1 MRTNL
6 DCIVCYMRQARSTG
20 LLATDNPVLQ
30 RQLLN
35 ATGQYIE
42 KVDTDLSPPENAAGL
57 YAVFADVLQD
67 DDPFAQVKQEG
78 NILALSLQEEVEQRI
93 QTAHDPLRAAVRV
106 AIAGNIIDYGA
117 LHSFDATATIE
128 QCFEREFVVDHY
140 PALCEALSLHDK
152 QNRTPRVLY
161 LCDNCGEIVFDSLLI
176 KQLNRLEC
184 QVTAAVRESP
194 IINDATVKDAQFC
207 GLDKICT
214 VISNGTGCPGT
225 PLASCS
231 AKFRQCFQEAD
242 LIISKGM
249 GNFESLSEVPAPIF
263 FLFTV
268 KCNRVAD
275 HLTKIQDF
283 APSFLQGT
291 GEMVLLRQKGQKEE
305 A

>member
-1 MRTNL
+1 MQTSL
-6 DCIVCYMRQARSTG
+6 DCIICYMRQARSTG
-20 LLATDNPVLQ
+20 LLATDNPLLQ

-35 ATGQYIE
+35 AAGQYME
-42 KVDTDLSPPENAAGL
+42 KVNTDLSPPENAAGL
-57 YAVFADVLQD
+57 YAVFADVLKD

-78 NILALSLQEEVEQRI
+78 NSLALSLQEEVEQRI
-93 QTAHDPLRAAVRV
+93 QAAKDPLRAALRV

-117 LHSFDATATIE
+117 LHSFDAATTIE
-128 QCFEREFVVDHY
+128 QCFEQEFVVDHY
-140 PALCEALSLHDK
+140 SALREALSLHDK
-152 QNRTPRVLY
+152 PTDKPTILY
-161 LCDNCGEIVFDSLLI
+161 LCDNCGEIVFDGLLI
-176 KQLNRLEC
+176 KQLNRLGC

-194 IINDATVKDAQFC
+194 IINDATLQDAQFC

-231 AKFRQCFQEAD
+231 AEFRQHFQEAD

-268 KCNRVAD
+268 KCSRVAD
-275 HLTKIQDF
+275 HLTEIQGF
-283 APSFLQGT
+283 APDFLQGT
-291 GEMVLLRQKGQKEE
+291 GEMVLLWQKG
-305 A
+305 

>member
-20 LLATDNPVLQ
+20 LLAPAKPALQ

-57 YAVFADVLQD
+57 YALFADVLQD

-78 NILALSLQEEVEQRI
+78 NTLALSLQEEVEQRI
-93 QTAHDPLRAAVRV
+93 QTAQDPLRAAVRV

-117 LHSFDATATIE
+117 LHSFDAATTIE

-140 PALCEALSLHDK
+140 PALREALFLHDK
-152 QNRTPRVLY
+152 PKVLY
-161 LCDNCGEIVFDSLLI
+161 LCDNCGEIVFDGLLI
-176 KQLNRLEC
+176 KQLNRLGC
-184 QVTAAVRESP
+184 QVTAAVREAP
-194 IINDATVKDAQFC
+194 IINDATMQDAQFC
-207 GLDKICT
+207 GLDTMCT
-214 VISNGTGCPGT
+214 VISNGTACPGT

-231 AKFRQCFQEAD
+231 AELRQHFQEAD
-242 LIISKGM
+242 IIISKGM
-249 GNFESLSEVPAPIF
+249 GNFESLSEVSAPIF

-268 KCNRVAD
+268 KCSRVAQ
-275 HLTKIQDF
+275 HLT
-283 APSFLQGT
+283 ARQGLAFGVVQGA
-291 GEMVLLRQKGQKEE
+291 GEMVLLWQKR
-305 A
+305 